1 MWDTYWFHVLCYT
14 VNIQNYFSCSF
25 YILKFSQFF
34 VQGFLDNMDSLK
46 EKADNAH
53 LQIVKVI
60 EEKHQLQMKKLEEQR
75 KNQVRFLYKNSKCFW
90 DRN

>member
-1 MWDTYWFHVLCYT
+1 M
-14 VNIQNYFSCSF
+14 FSH
-25 YILKFSQFF
+25 IF

-60 EEKHQLQMKKLEEQR
+60 EENHQLQMKELEEQR
-75 KNQVRFLYKNSKCFW
+75 KNQVRFLIQKFKMLLGQKLNIM
-90 DRN
+90 

>member
-1 MWDTYWFHVLCYT
+1 
-14 VNIQNYFSCSF
+14 
-25 YILKFSQFF
+25 
-34 VQGFLDNMDSLK
+34 MDSLK

>member
-1 MWDTYWFHVLCYT
+1 M
-14 VNIQNYFSCSF
+14 FSH
-25 YILKFSQFF
+25 IF

-60 EEKHQLQMKKLEEQR
+60 EENHQLQMKELEEQR
-75 KNQVRFLYKNSKCFW
+75 KNQVRFFIQKFKMLLGQKLNIM
-90 DRN
+90 

>member
-1 MWDTYWFHVLCYT
+1 MKKWLGFVK
-14 VNIQNYFSCSF
+14 IKNYFSCSF
-25 YILKFSQFF
+25 YILMFSHIF

-75 KNQVRFLYKNSKCFW
+75 KNQVRVFIQKFKMLLKQKLNIK
-90 DRN
+90 